1 MRVLVQRVKEAVV
14 KVDGKAVGQI
24 GIGCVLYVGFC
35 ETDTLDQ
42 VNKLAHRLPLAR
54 LFEDEQ
60 GKMNL
65 STVEVKGSF
74 LSISQF
80 TLYGDTE
87 KGHRPSFAKAMD
99 PKQAEILYH
108 AFNEGLR
115 KAVPVETGV
124 FRAMMEITQIND
136 GPVSILYES

>member
-14 KVDGKAVGQI
+14 LVDGKAVGQI
-24 GIGCVLYVGFC
+24 GAGLVLYVGFC
-35 ETDTLDQ
+35 DTDTLDQ
-42 VNKLAHRLPLAR
+42 VNKLAHRIPLAR
-54 LFEDEQ
+54 LFEDDQ
-60 GKMNL
+60 GKMNR
-65 STVEVKGSF
+65 STVDIQGSL

-99 PKQAEILYH
+99 PIQAEILYE

-115 KAVPVETGV
+115 KAVPVSTGV
-124 FRAMMEITQIND
+124 FRAVMEITQVND